1 MEDNITALYNELKGK
16 YEINSEDDFRSYLS
30 DANNRE
36 ALRKELEAEYDVGD
50 SASFSNY
57 LGFNQEQSQQQPS
70 STDTTSAETP
80 AIDQQKPETVVGSQQ
95 WRENIVNVPG
105 DHSYNGKSYGEVYDQ
120 IIQEYGKNLT
130 KQQGD
135 PYAEARAQIMQAGI
149 TDDLRP
155 EDADKLALDI
165 RHGYANRYAGNASK
179 EMVSAL
185 PDQVP
190 NIDDLMDGL
199 WYTRDM
205 QQRVNH
211 EASRLGLRKENYVNY
226 YMKPQLAKALSD
238 RYGYDVQ
245 SAKLIAG
252 RLLSQDEHTNEVI
265 RQNEAMNVVS
275 QYAAPIIEGE
285 FKKIQEAADKEAAP
299 TMLNLNGTPEQKFLA
314 SVKNWQA
321 TDPET
326 VWQNLKPMFDNMGSW
341 MSIVGNEQLFDQV
354 SQMAEAEGIPVNAY
368 IDKYVIPSYANAVQ
382 KEFERI
388 AVEREMP
395 KDTYEYI
402 VKKMGESLIGNIGKW
417 MLASEA
423 RRRAQGE
430 AMQLTDTGQG
440 EYKPGFG
447 AKVAGGAAA
456 MLPDM
461 VMPFGGPFG
470 LTAKVAT
477 MPLRGVAQELIT
489 SGTRPLLARI
499 TQASLSGSAS
509 LGAFEGLKG
518 AIEGGIN
525 PTGYEHLLAE
535 DKRNVF
541 EILGDMVKG
550 GFERGIPSAVT
561 GATMI
566 GGPIGQ
572 KISNGR
578 GLLANLAGWGTQ
590 VGVDAGL
597 ATAINIPKVV
607 SGAITADDLKDE
619 FFENI
624 GTFAALG
631 LHSKGKEFANLASGG
646 RSINGVE
653 FTKPEIESIE
663 DRYLMPLRD
672 VINKIDEAQS
682 KRSLITKSRLG
693 IDEAQEKRDAI
704 TEVGTEIFNDMLYS
718 YGVPADLKV
727 KVCTA
732 FNLPVPEN
740 ALKPK
745 VLETTDKVVSDA
757 VSEGFDDKVN
767 QDYNKP
773 GGVLDKLKK
782 GESLSDYEL
791 TLRLLIQDNKRYNEI
806 GEKLQAG
813 NQLTEDEMAFV
824 NQYNSRIDSIQAK
837 MFSQE
842 LDRMA
847 SDFEKRNDLKKG
859 TIKRMF
865 ADLKAGKGVE
875 DAYMLDKFESELDEY
890 SRVLDEIKAARQ
902 QQESAPTE
910 DTQAPVDEAPKINK
924 TPDTEVPVTD
934 EASGI
939 KEFPTEEIPEDV
951 TEKVAPQ
958 MDRSELADK
967 LTNDKTGT
975 IMEVMLADG
984 RKAYVIDG
992 VLSNEYGRV
1001 TLADENGDVI
1011 TMTDGNGYTID
1022 RLPVNLLARDE
1033 AGNIIM
1039 NEQTVGE
1046 FLGTPENAATQA
1058 PAVKDNL
1065 TTDQSAMSR
1074 IPVTDGVHQFEQAKP
1089 EDTLAALR
1097 ESLDTPEELAE
1108 TIDEQISDLT
1118 NELQQLTKAP
1128 KGKNKKVLTMDEKL
1142 QKKSAIKELQQRID
1156 YWNSVKEV
1164 LNKPAEEQKPAEVEQ
1179 PAAEI
1184 EQKEPVIEQETPV
1197 TEQAPTAEET
1207 AQMKIAQGNIKSNLG
1222 KNYEFQNQDGTRSV
1236 VTLKSFK
1243 GDDGVE
1249 VMRQDFDAEGNPKGS
1264 PYSQELKTLDVSGSI
1279 INGFMKPVLTP
1290 EEQLREQYKGRKSI
1304 QDVLDVV
1311 TDEEM
1316 LKIIQASRSGDS
1328 DAFNSLIDEY
1338 RNDHVE
1344 DLILKDRDERN
1355 AKVAEI
1361 MDGPGT
1367 RESKLRRIRK
1377 IYQEG
1382 NFEDAVIALEDD
1394 TLAPVSVDEIVAD
1407 LHSRQPKKGEGPIAY
1422 FSYTAPDGHE
1432 VIGMQD
1438 ESGHGKKT
1446 SGDTN
1451 GYAPWLAPQ
1460 GKGMS
1465 LTQYAENL
1473 RSQMTEA
1480 QQEQYDVQDVR
1491 NAVINLFGSAEKPSD
1506 ITTMSIKNGV
1516 LQAEQAARRLE
1527 DHWIDNVNYQ
1537 KVSHDEKSFAGRL
1550 AKAKQTTNTEPTEAQ
1565 KEKGNYKKG
1574 HVSFGGYDYVI
1585 ENPEGSMRRGEAD
1598 GKKWEQKMNNT
1609 YGYILGKYG
1618 KDGDHLDMFI
1628 NDGQDLDSWNGKV
1641 YVVDQVDPKTGL
1653 FDEHK
1658 VMYGFNSEA
1667 EARDAYLSNYEKG
1680 WKGLGAITGVSKE
1693 AFDKWLD
1700 SSKRKLIRFADHS
1713 ITKEALEK
1721 QAKEPATDA
1730 DIELAF
1736 RDKIMD
1742 IEKHSGVPLT
1752 TDMEEAMPILNR
1764 ENGRDEQSAEETE
1777 DANGNRIRQQKAEA
1791 PIFVSNAL
1799 KAVEAIKQ
1807 EKATPDQWLA
1817 MIQKNGGL
1825 KAGEDKWIGLSDWL
1839 TEQKKAG
1846 KSVTKQEVM
1855 DYIRQNQIQVEETH
1869 YQNFNSS
1876 DNPKLKEFND
1886 EYQQNFTKA
1895 MKEMRV
1901 VAKEYDAFDDEMLE
1915 KYGEGWVNKLEGEDK
1930 ERNEALE
1937 ERYAAYKNPEE
1948 AAFKMMVD
1956 EYGDDFE
1963 QAFEVF
1969 NHELIPITDYY
1980 DEPNAA
1986 AKYFLGKEDEINST
2000 RLSYTTDG
2008 LENKREIALTV
2019 PTIEP
2024 YNESDEIH
2032 FGDAGGGRAVAWARF
2047 GETTDADGNK
2057 VLVIDEIQSKRHQDA
2072 REKGYKGEVR
2082 ERIKKLRE
2090 KIDRFDIDHPEF
2102 NEMLNKWNRNEI
2114 SKEEMEA
2121 WREKPENKAIV
2132 NNHMALWDEYDK
2144 LTREFGFIPDAP
2156 FEKNWHELAMKRM
2169 LRYAAENGYDKV
2181 AWTTGAQQAERYDIG
2196 RVIASIERTSTFQDG
2211 VVRYDLFDHLNNDIS
2226 LMVKDGVV
2234 VDSSQEELKGKPLG
2248 DVVGKEVAVKM
2259 ASMKDDDNISA
2270 HDLHVG
2276 GEGMKGF
2283 YDEILPRFMNKYGKK
2298 WGVKVGEINLP
2309 NLEESAQKMWSIDVT
2324 PEMKESVMEGQPMFF
2339 KTNDGYAYGF
2349 TYRGKI
2355 YIDPSIATSETPIHE
2370 YGHLW
2375 AEMKRQSAP
2384 EEWNHIKQTLL
2395 ADKLVEPFVEKVKR
2409 DYPELTGDGKE
2420 DDFVEEVL
2428 TQFSG
2433 KHGAEKLRK
2442 MAQEIKKELGD
2453 DAAAE
2458 TIAEVAIRR
2467 VKSVL
2472 NDFWKSVC
2480 GMMGWKYTNAEE
2492 IADAVLRDLLNGV
2505 NPAEKIKEMPKDL
2518 KSQGEVERTLMG
2530 MHNISE
2536 DKLKKAIKLGGL
2548 ANPSMAVVDT
2558 NNGVL
2563 DNFGE
2568 ISLIPKSDLIDK
2580 KKGRNVGTWASDAYT
2595 PRFPK
2600 TYIRISDKNRKALDK
2615 WLDSLGLNEEMRYQL
2630 GQQFND
2636 YYNSFS
2642 IKDNALQYAFLKEK
2656 GLTDKVDYVRH
2667 DDVSPVF
2674 LDLVDKYGD
2683 NIEEM
2688 IMRTRDD
2695 EAFRKEV
2702 SEGILSHEISNA
2714 MKDIRRNEGETAREY
2729 MDRRKKEASDIRKLL
2744 TDENDTAT
2752 FDLTDHFL
2760 RDNARKMHENG
2771 KFDGQET
2778 LYRTRRYISDNGL
2791 SEEYA
2796 KYFAD
2801 KAEEFGI
2808 EEMVANGHDRNGHLK
2823 FKPITLE
2830 DISKQMKKEGRAGGE
2845 GGFGDSPGALR
2856 AKLTPM
2862 LNSLEEM
2869 RKEKGRLVSHEDF
2882 EAEKDP
2888 YFEKVFHI
2896 QHDLFNGDYD
2906 DMLKVLRTSDMEAAA
2921 KRLGYDLTPEE
2932 VDDLKVFKNL
2942 TMNLPTEYFET
2953 KFERPVMLNEF
2964 EIAVV
2969 PENTD
2974 PEVVKALKDAG
2985 VDVRTYSSPADN
2997 PDGGRENRRNAIM
3010 DAVIGRDDIRFQMVG
3025 EKGAAEAD
3033 KAEGVKTRQE
3043 SLKVAE
3049 ELEKAD
3055 KSSKAIK
3062 FATGWERGKDGKWR
3076 YETVDEKADIL
3087 DDYNQKIVDYNNKR
3101 AEFHK
3106 EQGRLLELYD
3116 RLGAKIPKRLDSK
3129 KYSEEE
3135 QAKFREM
3142 RKERE
3147 KVWKQYMASND
3158 QEKELVNNARD
3169 GHTTKLVDLLGEN
3182 HELFKYYPQLKDI
3195 TVRYGKN
3202 MQQGVAGSYNDK
3214 DGIKI
3219 NIDQMHVF
3227 GDNNDL
3233 NNDNLNG
3240 ILVHEIQHAIQD
3252 IEGFAKGGNLYTA
3265 TTEAGIN
3272 AIVQKKQAEQA
3283 AIANKIDMFNKWL
3296 NNPEELKLISQLD
3309 RRTVEEEKKH
3319 LEEQLDDLS
3328 YQHDRIGMYIDKIKH
3343 DKAPAMSD
3351 ARDLYSRLAGEVEAR
3366 NASERIN
3373 MSEEDRR
3380 NTPIEKTED
3389 YARDNQV
3396 VMMDYPENGEKDS
3409 ISFKDIKPIGKGVF
3423 GDIYDQFKGKAK
3435 EAFKFL
3441 LNKKGGDVLS
3451 VFHRNDVGDIDLVW
3465 GDAAKEM
3472 GLDHIISKHVGPGKD
3487 FETVDDAFS
3496 KIESVIN
3503 NGKLIQNGKQRYVV
3517 SEDGY
3522 RVGIRKDFNG
3532 IKKNWVVTAVDYNR
3546 SKEEKGITT
3555 NPTSASHGAEE
3566 SELAALRNSS
3576 GKDKKNIDSL
3586 QEKNE
3591 KSADEM
3597 PKFSKVS
3604 SPEPELTPEERQ
3616 YWNKWDADM
3625 KKWKEQNALP
3635 ANAEAPGPETPKQP
3649 DETMMDY
3656 VLRITKER
3664 KQRALWLTAPKLE
3677 DYQRMRTDKDTLES
3691 AREEEQKYPD
3701 SPSAKMRRIA
3711 AEFQQIRSAM
3721 SRQKAYDK
3729 STVKAVTDFAQNYM
3743 RMGFGDNLSRGDV
3756 ERMLSSVK
3764 NAVGAKTVKKEI
3776 DNIMN
3781 ILTDNYLRNLEQQV
3795 VKLSSIRELRKNVQG
3810 VEVQGKLELKGQRM
3824 IQAFRT
3830 AMEYRMSADEIREKL
3845 GEVAEKMGRNDEE
3858 APMWEQ
3864 EFEGLSIALQYQENI
3879 ESSRK
3884 EWAELDRQ
3892 YKEAVKEYKDSNRSY
3907 QAQQE
3912 LLASIENAMME
3923 NKIERIGMYGDIIG
3937 RLQGNISE
3945 SMKGAHEF
3953 IEREKERIKHIQQIA
3968 NFDLAGKDMGAI
3980 RKPEKLSRIANSTV
3994 ARFFLG
4000 PLATFEQML
4009 KQFGSRSVNGEGY
4022 LYNHFMRK
4030 WMDATDNAFVN
4041 ETKAKEELDEK
4052 AREVFGDEVKRW
4064 SDLYKLSN
4072 QPGMEVKVN
4081 DQGEDKTLTLTQGNM
4096 LYIYMANKMNDGK
4109 MKLRKMGITE
4119 EDVEAIKEAL
4129 DPRLVQLGDWIQ
4141 EDYLPKRRV
4150 EYNKVYERMFGAP
4163 MATIENYFPIKVLGD
4178 ARYQEK
4184 DVNTMDQD
4192 PALPST
4198 ITGNII
4204 KRTKNALPLDILNTD
4219 AVSLAL
4225 EHIEDMERWAAQAEL
4240 NKDINTLLSYTT
4252 FRNKVKNMNTIYGSG
4267 DQLWNNFAD
4276 TARMAAGTYR
4286 PKAKPGSV
4294 DKTISNIAKGVTA
4307 AKISFRMYTAFKQ
4320 ILSAPAFAHDVDL
4333 GNFIKNSVNPYGSW
4347 KWAMENMPVFQKRWK
4362 SRQVGDTR
4370 LMDDPTDWKMWKNN
4384 IVQMAARM
4392 GMSPNAL
4399 VDGITCA
4406 VGARS
4411 IYESRLKKYTE
4422 MGLSEAEAEKRAL
4435 QDAEIGYNL
4444 TQQSSEGAFVSAIQ
4458 KDRTVAANMLSVF
4471 RNSSMAYTRQWVD
4484 AARNL
4489 SHMAQKGFK
4498 DDSIEFMTRQFQDQL
4513 GLDQEQ
4519 AEEAAEKEYARA
4531 QRHELAKLLNMM
4543 FGVTVAWNLGA
4554 YLPYLLLG
4562 DDDDTKKEMMKDALL
4577 KGFAAGP
4584 TEGLAAG
4591 NIISELTGRALGEKT
4606 RKVFNEEG
4614 LGAAIDE
4621 AIKQSADYE
4630 INPLPLFADI
4640 QGMIKKGKYDKLAA
4654 AQDLFNIIAQSS
4666 VGVNPQTFTDIW
4678 NAAMDYGAPAWDG
4691 TSYSGPDA
4699 DNLSRPKEFAL
4710 FIMRLMNAPTSSWR
4724 NKYIDELDMSADDAK
4739 KLSYEEMAR
4748 RYAHYKHWKDA
4759 PVMGWFRGD
4768 EERQEKMKSIRKQF
4782 KQAVAER
4789 MGRTVSDMND
4799 EAVENLSDKMDSK
4812 DMIDI
4817 LQKEITR
4824 RVQKS
4829 IENMDD
4835 YQLEQEFDSSQRPF
4849 KRKLIAKNLSKRT
4862 GASSDPYGDKPSSDY
4877 EQLYQELRTGADVT
4891 EDAELLNMQE
4901 NARDRG
4907 DEKRKDEISKKRSK
4921 LRNKYIKGE
4930 KGAYGLKPGDDKH
4943 NKAVMEQYR
4952 KARRELYDSLRR

>member
-57 LGFNQEQSQQQPS
+57 LGFNQEQPQQQPS

-80 AIDQQKPETVVGSQQ
+80 AVDQQKPETVVGSQQ

-265 RQNEAMNVVS
+265 RQNEAAGAIS
-275 QYAAPIIEGE
+275 EFAAPIINEQ
-285 FKKIQEAADKEAAP
+285 FKKIQEVADKVSQQEREGSG
-299 TMLNLNGTPEQKFLA
+299 MTPYGNYGQMMGGA
-314 SVKNWQA
+314 IRNWQA
-321 TDPET
+321 TDPEK
-326 VWQNLKPMFDNMGSW
+326 VWEQLKPVFDNMGSW
-341 MSIVGNEQLFDQV
+341 MGIVGNEEMFDKI
-354 SQMAEAEGIPVNAY
+354 SQMAEAEGMPVNAY
-368 IDKYVIPSYANAVQ
+368 IDQYIIPAYANTVQ

-395 KDTYEYI
+395 KNTYDYI
-402 VKKMGESLIGNIGKW
+402 VQKMGESLVGSIGKW

-470 LTAKVAT
+470 LTAKLAT
-477 MPLRGVAQELIT
+477 KPLRGVAQELIT

-535 DKRNVF
+535 DKRSAGD
-541 EILGDMVKG
+541 ILLDVMKG

-607 SGAITADDLKDE
+607 SGAITSDDLKDE

-865 ADLKAGKGVE
+865 AVLKAGKGVE

-890 SRVLDEIKAARQ
+890 SKVLDEIKAARQ

-910 DTQAPVDEAPKINK
+910 NTLAPVDEAPKINK
-924 TPDTEVPVTD
+924 APDTEVPVTD

-951 TEKVAPQ
+951 TEEVAPQ

-967 LTNDKTGT
+967 LTNGKTGT

-984 RKAYVIDG
+984 RKAYIIDG
-992 VLSNEYGRV
+992 DPGNDSHV
-1001 TLADENGDVI
+1001 TLANENGDI
-1011 TMTDGNGYTID
+1011 IKQTDGNGYTID

-1046 FLGTPENAATQA
+1046 YLGGNAENTEAKA

-1156 YWNSVKEV
+1156 YWNSVKEA
-1164 LNKPAEEQKPAEVEQ
+1164 LNKPTEEQKPAEVEQ

-1184 EQKEPVIEQETPV
+1184 EQKEPVIEQEAPV

-1243 GDDGVE
+1243 GDNGVE

-1316 LKIIQASRSGDS
+1316 LKIIQASQSGDS
-1328 DAFNSLIDEY
+1328 DTFNSLIDEY
-1338 RNDHVE
+1338 RNDHIE

-1382 NFEDAVIALEDD
+1382 NFEDAVTALEDD
-1394 TLAPVSVDEIVAD
+1394 SLAPVSVDEIVAD

-1422 FSYTAPDGHE
+1422 FSYTAPDGHK

-1446 SGDTN
+1446 SGDTK

-1491 NAVINLFGSAEKPSD
+1491 NAVIDLFGSAEKPSD

-1516 LQAEQAARRLE
+1516 LQAEQAARRME
-1527 DHWIDNVNYQ
+1527 DHWIDNVSYQ
-1537 KVSHDEKSFAGRL
+1537 KVSHDENSFAGRL

-1585 ENPEGSMRRGEAD
+1585 ENPEGSMRRGKDAD
-1598 GKKWEQKMNNT
+1598 GKEWEQKMNNT

-1628 NDGQDLDSWNGKV
+1628 NDGQDLDNWNGKV
-1641 YVVDQVDPKTGL
+1641 YVVDQIDPKTGL

-1680 WKGLGAITGVSKE
+1680 WNGLGAITGVSKE

-1721 QAKEPATDA
+1721 QANEPATDA

-1742 IEKHSGVPLT
+1742 IEKNSGVPLT
-1752 TDMEEAMPILNR
+1752 TDMKEAMPILNR
-1764 ENGRDEQSAEETE
+1764 ENGRDEQSAEETIKSHKVDDAEELKQLENQPTVKRYRAMQLIDGKLYPPMSAKVDGEMRQPTEIGVWEKAEERPDLVKNGKFVLNKAQKGQGNVPAAYNPYFHTSTSGLNDQFTSAYKRPELVVVEVEIPESELTSGYKAEGAKDAVGDVSWHSGVVNGQLPADRQRQVTLSRYSKVNRIVPDSEVAEMIAKQLEGTNVEVPYNVVTPSLRAELEKQGVKISDKPAGSVTE

-1791 PIFVSNAL
+1791 PIFV
-1799 KAVEAIKQ
+1799 
-1807 EKATPDQWLA
+1807 TP
-1817 MIQKNGGL
+1817 G
-1825 KAGEDKWIGLSDWL
+1825 
-1839 TEQKKAG
+1839 
-1846 KSVTKQEVM
+1846 
-1855 DYIRQNQIQVEETH
+1855 
-1869 YQNFNSS
+1869 
-1876 DNPKLKEFND
+1876 
-1886 EYQQNFTKA
+1886 
-1895 MKEMRV
+1895 
-1901 VAKEYDAFDDEMLE
+1901 
-1915 KYGEGWVNKLEGEDK
+1915 
-1930 ERNEALE
+1930 
-1937 ERYAAYKNPEE
+1937 
-1948 AAFKMMVD
+1948 
-1956 EYGDDFE
+1956 
-1963 QAFEVF
+1963 
-1969 NHELIPITDYY
+1969 
-1980 DEPNAA
+1980 
-1986 AKYFLGKEDEINST
+1986 
-2000 RLSYTTDG
+2000 
-2008 LENKREIALTV
+2008 
-2019 PTIEP
+2019 
-2024 YNESDEIH
+2024 
-2032 FGDAGGGRAVAWARF
+2032 
-2047 GETTDADGNK
+2047 
-2057 VLVIDEIQSKRHQDA
+2057 
-2072 REKGYKGEVR
+2072 
-2082 ERIKKLRE
+2082 
-2090 KIDRFDIDHPEF
+2090 
-2102 NEMLNKWNRNEI
+2102 
-2114 SKEEMEA
+2114 
-2121 WREKPENKAIV
+2121 
-2132 NNHMALWDEYDK
+2132 
-2144 LTREFGFIPDAP
+2144 
-2156 FEKNWHELAMKRM
+2156 
-2169 LRYAAENGYDKV
+2169 
-2181 AWTTGAQQAERYDIG
+2181 
-2196 RVIASIERTSTFQDG
+2196 
-2211 VVRYDLFDHLNNDIS
+2211 
-2226 LMVKDGVV
+2226 
-2234 VDSSQEELKGKPLG
+2234 
-2248 DVVGKEVAVKM
+2248 
-2259 ASMKDDDNISA
+2259 
-2270 HDLHVG
+2270 
-2276 GEGMKGF
+2276 
-2283 YDEILPRFMNKYGKK
+2283 
-2298 WGVKVGEINLP
+2298 
-2309 NLEESAQKMWSIDVT
+2309 
-2324 PEMKESVMEGQPMFF
+2324 MKESVMEGQPMFF

-2395 ADKLVEPFVEKVKR
+2395 ADKLIEPFIEKVKR

-2458 TIAEVAIRR
+2458 TIAEAAIRR

-2615 WLDSLGLNEEMRYQL
+2615 WLDSLDLNDEMRYQL

-2667 DDVSPVF
+2667 DDVSPAF

-2714 MKDIRRNEGETAREY
+2714 MKDVRRNEGETAREY
-2729 MDRRKKEASDIRKLL
+2729 MDRRKKEASAIRKLL
-2744 TDENDTAT
+2744 TDENDMAT

-2906 DMLKVLRTSDMEAAA
+2906 DMLKVLRTSDMETAA

-2974 PEVVKALKDAG
+2974 PKVIKALKDAG
-2985 VDVRTYSSPADN
+2985 LDVRTYSSPADN

-3010 DAVIGRDDIRFQMVG
+3010 DAVTGRDDIRFQMVG

-3087 DDYNQKIVDYNNKR
+3087 DDYNQKIVDYNKKR

-3106 EQGRLLELYD
+3106 EQGRLLDLYD
-3116 RLGAKIPKRLDSK
+3116 RMGAKIPKRLDSK

-3158 QEKELVNNARD
+3158 QEKEFVNNARD

-3182 HELFKYYPQLKDI
+3182 HELFKYYPQLKDVA
-3195 TVRYGKN
+3195 VRYANN

-3219 NIDQMHVF
+3219 SIDQMHVF
-3227 GDNNDL
+3227 GDNKDL

-3272 AIVQKKQAEQA
+3272 AIVQKKQSEQA

-3328 YQHDRIGMYIDKIKH
+3328 YQHNRIGMYIDKIKH

-3389 YARDNQV
+3389 YARENQV

-3451 VFHRNDVGDIDLVW
+3451 VFHRNDVGDINLVW

-3597 PKFSKVS
+3597 PRFSKVS

-3656 VLRITKER
+3656 ILRITKER

-3824 IQAFRT
+3824 IQAFRS
-3830 AMEYRMSADEIREKL
+3830 AMEYRLNEKEIREKL
-3845 GEVAEKMGRNDEE
+3845 GEVAEKMARNDEE

-3864 EFEGLSIALQYQENI
+3864 EFEGLSIALQYVENV
-3879 ESSRK
+3879 ETSRK

-3980 RKPEKLSRIANSTV
+3980 RQPGKLSRIANSTA

-4009 KQFGSRSVNGEGY
+4009 KQFGGRSVNGEGY

-4225 EHIEDMERWAAQAEL
+4225 EHIEDMERWAAQAEF

-4498 DDSIEFMTRQFQDQL
+4498 EDSIEFMTRQFQDQL

-4519 AEEAAEKEYARA
+4519 AEEVAEKEYARA

-4554 YLPYLLLG
+4554 YLPYMLIG
-4562 DDDDTKKEMMKDALL
+4562 DDDETKKEMMKDALL
-4577 KGFAAGP
+4577 KGLAAGP

-4591 NIISELTGRALGEKT
+4591 NIISELTGRALSEKT
-4606 RKVFNEEG
+4606 RKVFKEEG

-4739 KLSYEEMAR
+4739 KLSYEEMAK

-4759 PVMGWFRGD
+4759 PVMGWLRSD

-4782 KQAVAER
+4782 KKAVAER

-4862 GASSDPYGDKPSSDY
+4862 GASSDPYGDKPSADY

-4943 NKAVMEQYR
+4943 NKAVMEKYR